1 MTEMTQPMSVGGVSC
16 THVFKNQ
23 AHRNR
28 EQNGGC
34 QGLGDG
40 GNGERLVKWYK
51 FSVTRGI
58 SSEDLKYSI
67 VNGTVLYT

>member
-34 QGLGDG
+34 QGLGM
-40 GNGERLVKWYK
+40 GEMG
-51 FSVTRGI
+51 RGW
-58 SSEDLKYSI
+58 S
-67 VNGTVLYT
+67 NGTSFQLQEE